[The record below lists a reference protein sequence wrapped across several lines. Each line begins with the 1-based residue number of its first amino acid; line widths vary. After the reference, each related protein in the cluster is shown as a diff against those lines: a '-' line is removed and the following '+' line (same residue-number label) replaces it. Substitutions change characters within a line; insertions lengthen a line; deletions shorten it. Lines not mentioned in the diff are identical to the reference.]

1 MQTTQTLQSQLDV
14 VQTAF
19 RAQMP
24 AEALAIVDKAAQDLV
39 DSGAVNGALQIGETI
54 PDISLPN
61 QNGTTIRLRDLLTT
75 GPLVINFYRGGWCP
89 FCNTELAALQKI
101 LPDIKASGGQLIAI
115 TSEAPD
121 NALNTAEKNAL
132 AFDVLSDQGNAVT
145 RLFGLEL
152 TLPEALRHLYVQFGI
167 DLPAINGDDSF
178 TLPMPAVFVVDTSGA
193 VIYHFVNADYT
204 QRAEPAEVLQALT
217 DIAV

>member
-75 GPLVINFYRGGWCP
+75 GP
-89 FCNTELAALQKI
+89 
-101 LPDIKASGGQLIAI
+101 
-115 TSEAPD
+115 
-121 NALNTAEKNAL
+121 
-132 AFDVLSDQGNAVT
+132 
-145 RLFGLEL
+145 
-152 TLPEALRHLYVQFGI
+152 
-167 DLPAINGDDSF
+167 
-178 TLPMPAVFVVDTSGA
+178 
-193 VIYHFVNADYT
+193 
-204 QRAEPAEVLQALT
+204 
-217 DIAV
+217 